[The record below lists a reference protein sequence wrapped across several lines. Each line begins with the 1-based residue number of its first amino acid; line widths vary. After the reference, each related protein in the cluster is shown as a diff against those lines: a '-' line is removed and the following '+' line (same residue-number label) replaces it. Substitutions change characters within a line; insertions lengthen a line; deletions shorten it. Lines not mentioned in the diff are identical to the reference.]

1 MAEIVRSAVAEE
13 IVKQIVSGILDKQ
26 GRKPNEKEH
35 LERLEMAHIKLE
47 AALETSDKWQIRDAS
62 LLRWRK
68 KLKRAAQECDDT
80 LRRCKQRAVAV
91 EDEEKHQRVAV
102 RGSWSSLPTR
112 LAQATKSLVSS
123 ILSGRNRS
131 DDDGYGWSGD
141 AVRRFEWFADGASDF
156 LRFVELGGTPR
167 RYMFFDP
174 LIGHLL
180 AGKELRYRLVRGSQH
195 HVLCMRP
202 VSFEG
207 RGLEAKLLYVYEDDD
222 APEKN
227 FCLGMMLRLSES
239 MDVVGITIRCLQ
251 QLLVTEP
258 HFKSTAEAAMREIAQ
273 LPTQDFSWLPY
284 VESGHKEHWNSIHG
298 ILSQVSRAPKPK
310 LLQASPP

>member
-1 MAEIVRSAVAEE
+1 
-13 IVKQIVSGILDKQ
+13 
-26 GRKPNEKEH
+26 
-35 LERLEMAHIKLE
+35 
-47 AALETSDKWQIRDAS
+47 
-62 LLRWRK
+62 
-68 KLKRAAQECDDT
+68 
-80 LRRCKQRAVAV
+80 
-91 EDEEKHQRVAV
+91 
-102 RGSWSSLPTR
+102 
-112 LAQATKSLVSS
+112 
-123 ILSGRNRS
+123 
-131 DDDGYGWSGD
+131 
-141 AVRRFEWFADGASDF
+141 
-156 LRFVELGGTPR
+156 
-167 RYMFFDP
+167 
-174 LIGHLL
+174 
-180 AGKELRYRLVRGSQH
+180 
-195 HVLCMRP
+195 MRP